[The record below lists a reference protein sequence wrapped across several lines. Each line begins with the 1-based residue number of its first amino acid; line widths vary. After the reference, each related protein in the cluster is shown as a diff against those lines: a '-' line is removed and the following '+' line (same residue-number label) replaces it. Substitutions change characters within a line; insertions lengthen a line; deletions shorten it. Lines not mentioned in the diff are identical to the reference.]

1 MYDKVYS
8 MSTINVGTEV
18 YWVQKTKN
26 REIERV
32 GKVIGV
38 VPPECSPNNIIP
50 NFVKDTVSLRNFTT
64 YLVRVYGSE
73 FIYWASSVSPLPD
86 TKRHLITEQVP
97 VTSNRSFIIDRTD
110 RIKIKKLCKE
120 LNAEFTES
128 EDHLNVITWGKR
140 FIFRILGGIEF
151 VSTVEQIKFV

>member
-1 MYDKVYS
+1 

-38 VPPECSPNNIIP
+38 VPPECSTNKVIP
-50 NFVKDTVSLRNFTT
+50 NYVKDTVSLRNFTT
-64 YLVRVYGSE
+64 YLVRVYGSD
-73 FIYWASSVSPLPD
+73 FIYWASQVSPLPE
-86 TKRHLITEQVP
+86 TKRHLIHEQVP
-97 VTSNRSFIIDRTD
+97 VTSNRVFIIDRTD
-110 RIKIKKLCKE
+110 RIKLKRLCKE
-120 LNAEFTES
+120 LDAEFTES

-140 FIFRILGGIEF
+140 FVFRIMGGVEF
-151 VSTVEQIKFV
+151 LSTIDTIRFM

>member
-1 MYDKVYS
+1 

-38 VPPECSPNNIIP
+38 VPPECSPNKVIP
-50 NFVKDTVSLRNFTT
+50 NYVKDTVSLRNFTT
-64 YLVRVYGSE
+64 YLVRVYGSD
-73 FIYWASSVSPLPD
+73 FIYWASHVSPLPE
-86 TKRHLITEQVP
+86 TKRHLIHEQAP
-97 VTSNRSFIIDRTD
+97 VTSNRVFIIDRTD
-110 RIKIKKLCKE
+110 RIKLKRLCKE
-120 LNAEFTES
+120 LDAEFTES

-140 FIFRILGGIEF
+140 FVFRIMGGVEF
-151 VSTVEQIKFV
+151 LSTIDTIRFM